1 MKWALQFYGQFKR
14 LLFAGLVLLL
24 IYSILRIL
32 FWVYNRVFFMGLEN
46 GETFRILY
54 SGVKQ
59 DFMTILILNAI
70 PMVLLFAGE
79 YFPGG
84 RKYQYLLGKWIF
96 VLLNTLGI
104 ALNVLDIGYFS
115 YSLHRTNF
123 DLLFVMIDSM
133 QSFKSLLHNY
143 WFLVILFAILVW
155 IIFKIAWHL
164 FRLKE
169 NSPRNFLTTLANQL
183 VFLLI
188 LALVVK
194 RPNANLV
201 LPGSPLLSVGPARLP
216 VAQNSFYTFVYS
228 LLRSQKQIRQK
239 NYYSPKE
246 LDSLARSVFRLEAV
260 DEMKKK
266 NVVIFILESFSR
278 GYLLPGDPLKANTPF
293 FDSLISQSI
302 FFPNAFAN
310 GFNSNQG
317 IVSILGGLPA
327 FLDDPFYYSVYANTP
342 LQGIGNILKEKG
354 YNTSFFMGAKK
365 DHFGFEKFG
374 RMAGIEDY
382 YWREQFN
389 DENAFDGN
397 WGIFDEPFLQYG
409 ADILSKKTQPFFA
422 VFFNISSHPPFTIP
436 ASHKQDFI
444 FPNQTPAQRAISYV
458 DFAFRK
464 FFERISKESWF
475 QESVFIFCA
484 DHYLYA
490 GNGTKQNGLTVS
502 EIPVFIFQP
511 GQKNNH
517 YDSSV
522 ISQVDLGPSVLHLL
536 NYSGRTTGF
545 GKDIFDIAINEHFAL
560 NKPGHTYQIFSADW
574 LFGYDLTND
583 HAQYLYQYRTDSLLT
598 KNLLDSGSA
607 QGVKY
612 KLEKILKANI
622 QLYQKDL
629 LNRSLE

>member
-1 MKWALQFYGQFKR
+1 
-14 LLFAGLVLLL
+14 
-24 IYSILRIL
+24 
-32 FWVYNRVFFMGLEN
+32 MGLGN
-46 GETFRILY
+46 GETFHILY
-54 SGVKQ
+54 SGIKQ
-59 DFMTILILNAI
+59 DFMSLLILNSI

-79 YFPGG
+79 YFPEG
-84 RKYQYLLGKWIF
+84 RKYQYLLGKLIF
-96 VLLNTLGI
+96 VLINALGV

-133 QSFKSLLHNY
+133 QSFKSLIHDY
-143 WFLVILFAILVW
+143 WFLVVFFAILVW
-155 IIFKIAWHL
+155 IISRIGRYL
-164 FRLKE
+164 FRFKE
-169 NSPRNFLTTLANQL
+169 DSHRNFLTTLANQL

-216 VAQNSFYTFVYS
+216 VAQNSFYTFAYS

-239 NYYSPKE
+239 NYYSQNQ
-246 LDSLARSVFRLEAV
+246 LDSLVKSVYVLDAKG
-260 DEMKKK
+260 DMKKK

-278 GYLLPGDPLKANTPF
+278 GYLLAGNPLKANTPF

-327 FLDDPFYYSVYANTP
+327 FLDEPFYYSVYANTP
-342 LQGIGNILKEKG
+342 LHGIGNILKEKG

-374 RMAGIEDY
+374 RIAGIEEY
-382 YWREQFN
+382 YWRDQFN
-389 DENAFDGN
+389 DETAFDGN

-409 ADILSKKTQPFFA
+409 AGVLSKKAQPFLA

-436 ASHKQDFI
+436 ASHQLDFI

-464 FFERISKESWF
+464 FFQRISKEPWF
-475 QESVFIFCA
+475 RETVFVFCA

-490 GNGTKQNGLTVS
+490 GNGSRQNGLTVS
-502 EIPVFIFQP
+502 EIPIFIFQP
-511 GQKNNH
+511 GKKGGH
-517 YDSSV
+517 YDPSV
-522 ISQVDLGPSVLHLL
+522 ISQVDLGPSILHLL
-536 NYSGRTTGF
+536 NYNGRIAGF
-545 GKDIFDIAINEHFAL
+545 GKDIFDTVTNEHYAL
-560 NKPGHTYQIFSADW
+560 NKPGHTYQIFSGDW

-583 HAQYLYQYRTDSLLT
+583 HAQYLYHYRNDSMLT

-607 QGVKY
+607 QGVRNR
-612 KLEKILKANI
+612 LEKVLKANI